1 MVRLY
6 NQMPQATAI
15 ETEMSASKTGDIK
28 SAIKQYGRQ
37 LMQFIR
43 PKVSSQEQ
51 AEDILQDVWY
61 QFTAT
66 LDAAPIE
73 QVGAWL
79 YRVARNKITDE
90 YRRTKPVLLEDET
103 EEENEEGEFS
113 FREFLLTE
121 SATPETEYL
130 RSLFWEELYI
140 ALAELP
146 EEQQQVFIWHEL
158 EDLSMQE
165 ISERTGANVKT
176 LISRKRYAVLHLRNR
191 LKELYNEIVNY

>member
-1 MVRLY
+1 M
-6 NQMPQATAI
+6 QQTAAI
-15 ETEMSASKTGDIK
+15 QTEMSATKKSDIK
-28 SAIKQYGRQ
+28 SAVSSYGRK

-43 PKVSSQEQ
+43 PKVASQEQ

-90 YRRTKPVLLEDET
+90 YRRTKPVLLEDEA
-103 EEENEEGEFS
+103 EEENEEGEIN

-121 SATPETEYL
+121 NITPETEYL
-130 RSLFWEELYI
+130 RNLFWEELYL
-140 ALAELP
+140 ALEELP
-146 EEQQQVFIWHEL
+146 EEQKQVFIWHEL

-165 ISERTGANVKT
+165 ISERTGANIKT
-176 LISRKRYAVLHLRNR
+176 LISRKRYAILHLRSK
-191 LKELYNEIVNY
+191 LKELYDEIINY